1 MKTKKLENK
10 VNTGYLKILI
20 AGFLLIMGVIPFIVK
35 TLPLKKE
42 VKQKKIEY
50 KGKEFKHIEEGIVKD
65 EKVEGVKFSNI
76 VFYTKDG
83 QTTFTADVTNISNK
97 DIKTEDFDIDL
108 LDKKDKAV
116 ITLRANIPNGL
127 KKGETKKV
135 TASAKGEFKNVVSK
149 AIKKIKATNAT

>member
-1 MKTKKLENK
+1 MKTKKLENI
-10 VNTGYLKILI
+10 VNTEHLKILI
-20 AGFLLIMGVIPFIVK
+20 AGFLLVMGVIPFIVK
-35 TLPLKKE
+35 TLPLNKE
-42 VKQKKIEY
+42 AKQKKIEY

-97 DIKTEDFDIDL
+97 DIKTEDLDIDL
-108 LDKKDKAV
+108 LDKKDEVV

-149 AIKKIKATNAT
+149 VIKK